1 MLKCPRKLGRAV
13 ITGPTGA
20 IGTALCRF
28 LLNRGL
34 NVVAVVRPDSRRQTA
49 LPVSERL
56 RIVLCDGAE
65 LSGLAE
71 RIPSGADAFFHL
83 AWANTTGA
91 GRNDMSAQV
100 DNIRWTLDAV
110 HAAADM
116 GCCVFVGAG
125 SQSEYGRRDT
135 PLRPDS
141 PCFPETGYGMA
152 KLCGGQMSRM
162 ECARLGL
169 DHIWMRILSVY
180 GPGDSETSLISM
192 TIRKLLA
199 GERPA
204 LTAGEQ
210 MWDYLYADDAA
221 EALYLAAVHGRN
233 GAVYPLGAGQ
243 ARSLREYVETLRDAA
258 SPGSAL
264 GFGEIPYSPQQVMFL
279 QANIDALRDDTGFQ
293 PRTPFEDGIKK
304 TITYIK
310 ELHHVG

>member
-1 MLKCPRKLGRAV
+1 MVKCTRKLNRAV
-13 ITGPTGA
+13 ITGSTGV

-34 NVVAVVRPDSRRQTA
+34 TVYAVSRPNSRRQAA

-56 RIVLCDGAE
+56 RIVFCDGAE
-65 LSGLAE
+65 LSELAE
-71 RIPSGADAFFHL
+71 RIPGGADAFFHL
-83 AWANTTGA
+83 AWSGTVGA
-91 GRNDMSAQV
+91 ERNDMSTQIG
-100 DNIRWTLDAV
+100 NIRWTLDAV

-116 GCCVFVGAG
+116 GCRVFVGAG
-125 SQSEYGRRDT
+125 SQAEYGRSDA
-135 PLRPDS
+135 PLRADT

-152 KLCGGQMSRM
+152 KLCAGQMSRM
-162 ECARLGL
+162 ECACLGL

-180 GPGDSETSLISM
+180 GPGESATSLLAM
-192 TIRKLLA
+192 MVRRLLA

-233 GAVYPLGAGQ
+233 GAVYPLGGGK
-243 ARSLREYVETLRDAA
+243 ARPLREYAETLRDAV

-293 PRTPFEDGIKK
+293 PRTPFEDGIEK
-304 TITYIK
+304 TIAYMK
-310 ELHHVG
+310 ELYHVG

>member
-1 MLKCPRKLGRAV
+1 MRILKSAV

-20 IGTALCRF
+20 IGAALCRF
-28 LLNRGL
+28 LLNRGV
-34 NVVAVVRPDSRRQTA
+34 NVYAIVRPDSRRQTA

-71 RIPSGADAFFHL
+71 RIPDGADAFFHL
-83 AWANTTGA
+83 AWSGTVGA
-91 GRNDMSAQV
+91 GRNNMSAQI

-125 SQSEYGRRDT
+125 SQAEYGRRDA

-152 KLCGGQMSRM
+152 KLCAGQMSRM

-233 GAVYPLGAGQ
+233 GAVYPLGGGK
-243 ARSLREYVETLRDAA
+243 ARPLREYAEILRDAV

-264 GFGEIPYSPQQVMFL
+264 GFGETPYSLQQVMFL

-293 PRTPFEDGIKK
+293 PRIPFEEGIQR
-304 TITYIK
+304 TITYMK
-310 ELHHVG
+310 ELRHVG